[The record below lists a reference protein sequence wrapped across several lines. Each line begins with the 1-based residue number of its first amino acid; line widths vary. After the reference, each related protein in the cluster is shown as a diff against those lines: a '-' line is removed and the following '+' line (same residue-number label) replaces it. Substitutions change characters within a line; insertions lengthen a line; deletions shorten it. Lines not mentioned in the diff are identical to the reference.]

1 MKLNKMTIALDS
13 AIQEKYNLPMSSV
26 TFADSIPTIDDGIAF
41 TISQLSAIESRIYET
56 KYQNIRFQ
64 EFVPVDSS
72 DPEWV
77 DNITYI
83 SYDAV
88 TMGKFIGANGKD
100 LPESDIN
107 ASKSTIPV
115 FYGGVAMRWSLDE
128 LRKSQAM
135 RMPIDATKGTA
146 NYRGYLEHK
155 QQVAYFGYSDR
166 GITGLFNGANV
177 TETTAT
183 TGFDPVTATGE
194 EWVDM
199 LNKQIET
206 VYTSSANVH
215 VPNMQLI
222 PQAYWG
228 YLLKPMTAYANKTI
242 LEYYLEN
249 NYAKS
254 LGVNLTVTPVYQLN
268 GIGVNSTGR
277 IMTYELNAENLVM
290 KDPMPYRTIAPQP
303 EGLTVKVPA
312 EYKFGGIE
320 FRYPGC
326 ALYTDFLASS

>member
-1 MKLNKMTIALDS
+1 MQKNLVTKAVDS
-13 AIQEKYNLPMSSV
+13 AIQEKYGLTMDSV
-26 TFADSIPTIDDGIAF
+26 SFNPAMKTVDDGIAF
-41 TISQLSAIESRIYET
+41 TISQLSSVEAKIYET
-56 KYQNIRFQ
+56 KYQSIRFQ
-64 EFVPVDSS
+64 EFVALDSS

-77 DNITYI
+77 DNVTYI

-100 LPESDIN
+100 LPESDLN

-115 FYGGVAMRWSLDE
+115 FYGGLASRWSLDE

-135 RMPIDATKGTA
+135 NMPIGSIKSQM

-155 QQVAYFGYSDR
+155 QQVAYFGDAER
-166 GITGLFNGANV
+166 GVTGLFNGSNV
-177 TETTAT
+177 SETVA
-183 TGFDPVTATGE
+183 TGFTPATATGT

-199 LNKQIET
+199 LNKQIEL

-215 VPNMQLI
+215 VPNVQLI
-222 PQAYWG
+222 PQTLWG
-228 YLLKPMTAYANKTI
+228 FLLKPMNEYTNKTI
-242 LEYYLEN
+242 YEYYMEN

-254 LGVNLTVTPVYQLN
+254 LGVNLVLTPVFQLN
-268 GIGVNSTGR
+268 TAGVNSTGR
-277 IMTYELNAENLVM
+277 IMTYELTPENLTM

-303 EGLTVKVPA
+303 EGLTIKVPA
-312 EYKFGGIE
+312 EYKFGGVE

-326 ALYTDFLASS
+326 AIYTDMPGLV

>member
-1 MKLNKMTIALDS
+1 MKRNMITAVVDS
-13 AIQEKYNLPMSSV
+13 AIQEKYSLSASEV
-26 TFADSIPTIDDGIAF
+26 QFADGIPTIDDGLAF
-41 TISQLSAIESRIYET
+41 TISQLSSLESKIYET

-115 FYGGVAMRWSLDE
+115 FYGGIAMRWSLDE

-135 RMPIDATKGTA
+135 RMPIDAIKGQK
-146 NYRGYLEHK
+146 NMRGYLEHK
-155 QQVAYFGYSDR
+155 QQVAYFGDAER
-166 GITGLFNGANV
+166 NVTGLFNGSNV
-177 TETTAT
+177 AETVA
-183 TGFDPVTATGE
+183 TGFDPATATGD

-206 VYTSSANVH
+206 IYINSANVH

-222 PQAYWG
+222 PQSFWG
-228 YLLKPMTAYANKTI
+228 YLLKPMNSVTTMTI
-242 LEYYLEN
+242 LQYYLEN
-249 NYAKS
+249 NYSRS
-254 LGVNLTVTPVYQLN
+254 LGVNLTVTPVFQLN
-268 GIGVNSTGR
+268 GIGVNNTGR

-303 EGLTVKVPA
+303 EGLTIKVPA
-312 EYKFGGIE
+312 EYKFGAIE
-320 FRYPGC
+320 FRYPGS
-326 ALYTDFLASS
+326 ALYTDTPA